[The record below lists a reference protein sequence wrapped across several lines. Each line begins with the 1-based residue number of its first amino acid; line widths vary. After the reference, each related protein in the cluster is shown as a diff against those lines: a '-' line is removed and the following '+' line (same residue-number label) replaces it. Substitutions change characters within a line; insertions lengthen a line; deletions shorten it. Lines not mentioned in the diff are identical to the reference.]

1 MLCLKAAEQVLRKNP
16 NHADTQAMKALI
28 ISNQG
33 QQKEAFALAKTALNN
48 NMKSHVCWHVYGL
61 LYRAEKNFDESIK
74 AYKFALR
81 LDPESAPIQRD
92 LAHLQIQMRDFQGYI
107 QSRRNMLQ
115 QKPGFRQNWTALAV
129 AHHLAGNLEDA
140 ENVLTT
146 YEDTLKQKPTR
157 ADMEHWEAILYKN
170 YIIAESGDYEKALEH
185 LDAVGKKSPDV
196 LGVMEMRA
204 DYLLKLG
211 RKADAADAYAALL
224 DRNPDDSAYYDKLI
238 SAKGFAEGDEAA
250 MKEIYEI
257 WSTKFPRSDV
267 PRRRPLDFLSGDA
280 FRDAADS
287 YLQRMLRKGVPS
299 TFANIKH
306 LYLDRSKLEIIQEL
320 VERYLKEDVQPQM
333 NGSAESSS
341 EDEASRFHCSALYF
355 LAQHHNFHMSRDLSK
370 ALKYIDEALQ
380 IDQKSVDF
388 HQTKA
393 RTLKYFGAIPEAMEI
408 VEKARSL
415 DERDR
420 AINTKCAK
428 YQLRNDQNEKALDTM
443 SKFTRNETAGGPL
456 GDLHDMQCI
465 WYLTEDGQSY
475 LRQRRLGLALKRL
488 HAAFNVFD
496 IWQEDQFDFHNF
508 SLRKGMIRAYID
520 MLRWEDRLRD
530 HPFYTKVAVSA
541 VSAYILLHD
550 SPDLVHGPIP
560 NGVNGVGQDAQA
572 NAAERKKAVKKAK
585 KEQQKLEKV
594 EADKKEALRTSKS
607 APKAT
612 DGEVQKDDP
621 DPFGKALVETKE
633 PLQDAMK
640 FLTPLLDLNPESI
653 KAQCVGFEVYIRRRK
668 YLLALKCLLALHAI
682 DPQNPTLHVQ
692 SYNLSKILNNDPN
705 RASSK
710 LAQIIS
716 TEGKTLLP
724 EDNKLVEWNN
734 NFLNHHRS
742 STSHIQAGLR
752 VRALIGKEA
761 KATNEKDLLEAL
773 LLDTTSMEEAS
784 DGLELLNEW
793 GSPKEVKERYRSS
806 AAERW
811 SRASIFQA
819 KQIEIQ

>member
-1 MLCLKAAEQVLRKNP
+1 LRKNP

-33 QQKEAFALAKTALNN
+33 QQKEAFALAKMALNN

-81 LDPESAPIQRD
+81 LDPESVPIQRD
-92 LAHLQIQMRDFQGYI
+92 LAHLQIQMRDYQGYI

-129 AHHLAGNLEDA
+129 AHHLAGNMEDA

-157 ADMEHWEAILYKN
+157 ADMEHWEAVLYKN
-170 YIIAESGDYEKALEH
+170 YIIAESGEYEKALEH

-204 DYLLKLG
+204 EYLLKLG
-211 RKADAADAYAALL
+211 KNADAANAYAALL
-224 DRNPDDSAYYDKLI
+224 DRNPDDSAYYDALI
-238 SAKGFAEGDEAA
+238 SSKGLGEGDEAA
-250 MKEIYEI
+250 IKELYET
-257 WSTKFPRSDV
+257 WATKFPRSDV
-267 PRRRPLDFLSGDA
+267 PRRRPLNFLSGET
-280 FRDAADS
+280 FRDAADT

-299 TFANIKH
+299 AFANIKH
-306 LYLDRSKLEIIQEL
+306 LYSDRSKLEMIQNL
-320 VERYLKEDVQPQM
+320 TERYVKGDMQPQM
-333 NGSAESSS
+333 NGSAKSSS
-341 EDEASRFHCSALYF
+341 EGDSSRFHSSALYF
-355 LAQHHNFHMSRDLSK
+355 LAQHYNYHLSRDLSK
-370 ALKYIDEALQ
+370 AQKYIGEALES
-380 IDQKSVDF
+380 DPESVDF

-393 RTLKYFGAIPEAMEI
+393 RTLKYLGAIPEAMESM
-408 VEKARSL
+408 EKARSL

-475 LRQRRLGLALKRL
+475 LRQRRLGLALKRF

-508 SLRKGMIRAYID
+508 SLRKGMIRAYVD

-530 HPFYTKVAVSA
+530 HPFYAQIALSA
-541 VSAYILLHD
+541 ISAYIQLYD

-560 NGVNGVGQDAQA
+560 NGINGDGQSAAA

-585 KEQQKLEKV
+585 KEQQKVGKA
-594 EADKKEALRTSKS
+594 EADKKEALKTSKGTVKS
-607 APKAT
+607 A
-612 DGEVQKDDP
+612 DGEVKKDDA
-621 DPFGKALVETKE
+621 DPLGKTLVETKE

-640 FLTPLLDLNPESI
+640 FLTPLLDSNPGNIE
-653 KAQCVGFEVYIRRRK
+653 AQCMGFEVYFRRSESLRPLPHTLRTLIRK
-668 YLLALKCLLALHAI
+668 QENTCLH
-682 DPQNPTLHVQ
+682 
-692 SYNLSKILNNDPN
+692 
-705 RASSK
+705 
-710 LAQIIS
+710 
-716 TEGKTLLP
+716 
-724 EDNKLVEWNN
+724 
-734 NFLNHHRS
+734 
-742 STSHIQAGLR
+742 
-752 VRALIGKEA
+752 
-761 KATNEKDLLEAL
+761 
-773 LLDTTSMEEAS
+773 
-784 DGLELLNEW
+784 
-793 GSPKEVKERYRSS
+793 
-806 AAERW
+806 
-811 SRASIFQA
+811 
-819 KQIEIQ
+819 